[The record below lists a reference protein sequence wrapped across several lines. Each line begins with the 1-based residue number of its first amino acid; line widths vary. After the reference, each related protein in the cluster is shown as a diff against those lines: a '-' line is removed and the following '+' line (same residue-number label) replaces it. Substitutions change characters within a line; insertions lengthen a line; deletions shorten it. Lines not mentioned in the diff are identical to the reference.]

1 VKAIATYMT
10 QRFPARVL
18 GTAIALHAWIAWW
31 ASPASY
37 VYLGWALVLMAM
49 LFVQF
54 RLWDDLED
62 GQHDRVHHP
71 ERVLTHSP
79 VRPFHALL
87 IALAIASAALLA
99 RHELALTYWALL
111 CAGLWSAYRAVRPRL
126 PDAFWRYGVLLLKY
140 PTFVVIV
147 ALACGPPIP
156 ARLVAAATVAYIGT
170 ALYEAWH
177 HEVGCQHTGRTHSGS
192 DVT

>member
-1 VKAIATYMT
+1 MRTIATYMT
-10 QRFPARVL
+10 QRFPVRVF
-18 GTAIALHAWIAWW
+18 GTAITLHAWIAWW

-37 VYLGWALVLMAM
+37 VSLGWALVLMAV

-62 GQHDRVHHP
+62 VQRDRMHHP
-71 ERVLTHSP
+71 ERVLTYSP

-87 IALAIASAALLA
+87 AALAVVSAALLA
-99 RHELALTYWALL
+99 THELALTYWALL
-111 CAGLWSAYRAVRPRL
+111 CAGLWSAYRAVRPQL
-126 PDAFWRYGVLLLKY
+126 PDPFWRYGVLLLKY
-140 PTFVVIV
+140 PAFVVIV

-156 ARLVAAATVAYIGT
+156 TRLVVGATVAYIGT

-177 HEVGCQHTGRTHSGS
+177 HEAGVSTPGARIPGS
-192 DVT
+192 NVT